1 MRRIILFS
9 IICLL
14 LTACG
19 KESSKSVIDKFHE
32 KLENDSYYIKGNL
45 SVLNQDEVYH
55 YDVEVSYQKGFYKV
69 ILINTA
75 NNHEQI
81 ILKNKDGVYVLTP
94 ALNKSFRFQSEWPYN
109 HSQVYLL
116 DCLLDDLKR
125 DHNVEF
131 SEKNNDYIL
140 KTNVNYPNNRRLFY
154 QKIIFSKS
162 ITPKKVSVYDKDGIE
177 YLTMNFDK
185 VKYKP
190 NFSKDEFLLDTVSN
204 KSDTAITG
212 SFEDIIYPLFLPEGT
227 KLESEE
233 MVPKESGNRVLMN
246 YDGEKSFLLVEESM
260 DVFDEFTVIPTLGEP
275 YLLMDTIGVMTDN
288 SLSWTSNGVDFYLVS
303 DVMSQDE
310 LVEVAQSIVGI
321 VSMK

>member
-1 MRRIILFS
+1 MRRILFLS

-14 LTACG
+14 ITACG
-19 KESSKSVIDKFHE
+19 KVSSKNVIERFRE
-32 KLENDSYYIKGNL
+32 RLSNDCYYVHGNL
-45 SVLNQDEVYH
+45 SILNQDEVYH
-55 YDVEVSYQKGFYKV
+55 YDIDVSYQNGLYKV
-69 ILINTA
+69 VLVNVA
-75 NNHEQI
+75 NEHKQI

-116 DCLLDDLKR
+116 NCLLEDLEN
-125 DHNVEF
+125 DHNIEF
-131 SEKNNDYIL
+131 SENNHNYIL
-140 KTNVNYPNNRRLFY
+140 KSKVDYPNNRKLAY
-154 QKIIFSKS
+154 QKIIFSSS
-162 ITPKKVSVYDKDGIE
+162 IKPKKVSVYDQDGVE
-177 YLTMNFDK
+177 YMTMNFDK
-185 VKYKP
+185 INYNPK
-190 NFSKDEFLLDTVSN
+190 FSKDEFILENVSNNSDTVE
-204 KSDTAITG
+204 TG
-212 SFEDIIYPLFLPEGT
+212 SFEDVIYPLFLPEGT

-246 YDGEKSFLLVEESM
+246 YDGEKSFLLVEETM

-310 LVEVAQSIVGI
+310 LIEVAQSIVGI